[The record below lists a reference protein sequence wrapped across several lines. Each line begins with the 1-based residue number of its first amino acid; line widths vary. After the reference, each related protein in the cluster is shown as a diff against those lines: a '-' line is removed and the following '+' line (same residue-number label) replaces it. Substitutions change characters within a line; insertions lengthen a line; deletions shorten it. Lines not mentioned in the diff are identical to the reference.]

1 MNLTTKTEIAGAETT
16 VLTPKYYDIL
26 KKIVQVVLPAFI
38 TLYLGLAQLWDFPN
52 PEKVAGSA
60 ALINTFLG
68 VIVGISAR
76 RYVQSDASTS
86 GEFVVTEDPGGPVG
100 YRLAL
105 NDPPELLAD
114 QERITFKVNKVPV

>member
-38 TLYLGLAQLWDFPN
+38 TLYLGLAQIWDLSN
-52 PEKVAGSA
+52 PEKVAGTA

-68 VIVGISAR
+68 VIVGISGR
-76 RYVQSDASTS
+76 RYSQSDAGTS